1 MHTYLPTYLLY
12 RPLGVRVNLVAG
24 GLLETTDASALTTKE
39 VFQSMINPPPPPPS
53 PLGYPSAVPQ
63 LGSRQLG
70 TPQGALRARSG
81 QLGTPRMR
89 HSRHSGAHT
98 A

>member
-39 VFQSMINPPPPPPS
+39 VFQSMITPPPP
-53 PLGYPSAVPQ
+53 LSA
-63 LGSRQLG
+63 
-70 TPQGALRARSG
+70 TPQQCHSSAHGSSALLRARSG
-81 QLGTPRMR
+81 RAQGSSALPE
-89 HSRHSGAHT
+89 
-98 A
+98 